1 MKEKKMRTRL
11 VIVALLMAIVSGSVA
26 LAEEKATRA
35 SSSSDRGRMMWS
47 AMVGAGLLHEHMKS
61 MIQQMAGIT
70 RMMSEMIAS
79 GKMDEGKMKI
89 MSEIM
94 AEMSDMMDEIPA
106 VQDMMDKVPGTAM
119 KNMSRMTKTM
129 SEIMDRIADM
139 MSVIQQ

>member
-1 MKEKKMRTRL
+1 MKKKMRTRL
-11 VIVALLMAIVSGSVA
+11 VTVALLMAIVGGSVA
-26 LAEEKATRA
+26 LAEEKATKA
-35 SSSSDRGRMMWS
+35 SSSSNQGSMMWS

-70 RMMSEMIAS
+70 RMMSELIAS
-79 GKMDEGKMKI
+79 GKMDERRMKT

-106 VQDMMDKVPGTAM
+106 VQDMMDRIPGTAM

-129 SEIMDRIADM
+129 SEIMARLADM
-139 MSVIQQ
+139 MNVMQQ